1 MELTKEQEAALTKL
15 LDREMGREQREEDLA
30 AVEAAL
36 KAELDKMEAALAAAR
51 AATEDEIQ
59 RLYSESLVMQKQQSD
74 AINAVELAYQQ
85 SIADKRQDVE
95 DKRKLLAATSA
106 AETSK

>member
-1 MELTKEQEAALTKL
+1 MELTEKQIEIVAKMADNEILRIQYQKDLEAA
-15 LDREMGREQREEDLA
+15 
-30 AVEAAL
+30 EAAL
-36 KAELDKMEAALAAAR
+36 KAELENMEEALAAAR
-51 AATEDEIQ
+51 AATESEIQ
-59 RLYSESLVMQKQQSD
+59 RLYSGSLVLQKQQSD

-106 AETSK
+106 AEMSK